1 MGFAVV
7 ACVLLLSGLCYG
19 YPGATDGVG
28 AFAYQDSTGNRYGGT
43 YGLKG
48 GQVVNVKGDQP
59 PPGFV
64 PPSFGPPSFG
74 PPNFQDIDDFFPE
87 YFRNFEYLVHHIRVR
102 RFLEP
107 LPPLPPLPP
116 LAPLRMRPFRRFKP
130 LDFGAFGSDTRN
142 LDLALSAAHQAY
154 DLASNRIPYMPN
166 FDFRFPPFGGFPNFV
181 DQGIPMP
188 YGMSDN
194 SAYAGAAAGPGYS
207 QHRAFINPQN
217 PQNPNVD
224 VTKTYSDP
232 GRNGGY
238 YSVSS
243 TSYASS
249 SNVDGQVKSH
259 RGAETKVN
267 NNGEVTHYKVQS

>member
-1 MGFAVV
+1 MTSLKKACCVQPGSISFVFVISHTAVY
-7 ACVLLLSGLCYG
+7 LSKIGDCYSILCAITTNATIYRG

-28 AFAYQDSTGNRYGGT
+28 AFAYQDSTGN
-43 YGLKG
+43 
-48 GQVVNVKGDQP
+48 
-59 PPGFV
+59 
-64 PPSFGPPSFG
+64 S
-74 PPNFQDIDDFFPE
+74 
-87 YFRNFEYLVHHIRVR
+87 IRVR

>member
-1 MGFAVV
+1 MTSLKKACCVQPGSISFVFVISHTAVY
-7 ACVLLLSGLCYG
+7 LSKIGDCYSILCAITTNATIYRG

-87 YFRNFEYLVHHIRVR
+87 YFRNFEYLVH
-102 RFLEP
+102 
-107 LPPLPPLPP
+107 
-116 LAPLRMRPFRRFKP
+116 
-130 LDFGAFGSDTRN
+130 
-142 LDLALSAAHQAY
+142 Q
-154 DLASNRIPYMPN
+154 
-166 FDFRFPPFGGFPNFV
+166 FPPFGGFPNFV

>member
-1 MGFAVV
+1 MTSLKKACCVQPGSISFVFVISHTAVY
-7 ACVLLLSGLCYG
+7 LSKIGDCYSILCAITTNATIYRG

-130 LDFGAFGSDTRN
+130 LDFG
-142 LDLALSAAHQAY
+142 
-154 DLASNRIPYMPN
+154 
-166 FDFRFPPFGGFPNFV
+166 FPPFGGFPNFV

>member
-1 MGFAVV
+1 MTSLKKACCVQPGSISFVFVISHTAVY
-7 ACVLLLSGLCYG
+7 LSKIGDCYSILCAITTNATIYRG

-87 YFRNFEYLVHHIRVR
+87 YFRNFEYLVHQ
-102 RFLEP
+102 
-107 LPPLPPLPP
+107 
-116 LAPLRMRPFRRFKP
+116 
-130 LDFGAFGSDTRN
+130 AFGSDTRN